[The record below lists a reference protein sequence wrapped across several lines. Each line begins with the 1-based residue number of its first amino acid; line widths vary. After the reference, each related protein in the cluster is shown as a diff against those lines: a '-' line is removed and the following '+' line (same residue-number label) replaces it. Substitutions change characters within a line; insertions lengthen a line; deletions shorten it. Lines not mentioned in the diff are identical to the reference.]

1 MSIWKNQAE
10 RLINQVNPGAYQE
23 AAKYL
28 RKAGVVMSKQNE
40 QGEWDQYLKSLRTA
54 HARKRRLLEI
64 LDALDG
70 KPIMKKR

>member
-1 MSIWKNQAE
+1 MA
-10 RLINQVNPGAYQE
+10 
-23 AAKYL
+23 
-28 RKAGVVMSKQNE
+28 KQNE
-40 QGEWDQYLKSLRTA
+40 QAEWDQYLKGLRST